1 LIKQEYNNSRDPVNV
16 YNDLK
21 HSAEGIEAA
30 AGVIRNF
37 AAAQK
42 RNLRLSQD
50 VIYNELERAFQQNG
64 FVMQI
69 GFIFKCCCWFKRK
82 LG

>member
-1 LIKQEYNNSRDPVNV
+1 LIKQGYNKSRDPVNV

-21 HSAEGIEAA
+21 HSAKGIEAA
-30 AGVIRNF
+30 AGNF

-42 RNLRLSQD
+42 RNLRLSQNE
-50 VIYNELERAFQQNG
+50 IYNELERAFQQNG

-69 GFIFKCCCWFKRK
+69 DFISKCCCWFKRTP
-82 LG
+82 G